1 MASTTAPPGQIGG
14 YSSNYGAL
22 RGSGM
27 DSEANEYNAGSSHMA
42 NQIQNRAEQEISNRT
57 GQEGF
62 GGAAASGSS
71 HNDPKISKRRSSAP
85 HSSNLLNKLDPRVHS
100 SDYKDNTTGNQRGY

>member
-1 MASTTAPPGQIGG
+1 MAPTTGPTGQVGG

-27 DSEANEYNAGSSHMA
+27 DSEANEYNTGSSNMT
-42 NQIQNRAEQEISNRT
+42 NQMQNRAE
-57 GQEGF
+57 QEGF
-62 GGAAASGSS
+62 GGAAAGGSS
-71 HNDPKISKRRSSAP
+71 YNDPKPSRRRSSAP
-85 HSSNLLNKLDPRVHS
+85 HSSNLLNKLDPRVRS